1 MSQTILQI
9 RDGELTLPASLRNRY
24 KLKEGDSLTLI
35 DLGGVFVLA
44 PQKAL
49 VAELTAELELQ
60 RKAAKLSV
68 ANLQE
73 GLDEQRRIYAAE
85 KYERSTARPKTSDR
99 RRRSGRR
106 RVLHDGS

>member
-1 MSQTILQI
+1 MGQTILQI
-9 RDGELTLPASLRNRY
+9 RDGEVALPTSLRNRY

-44 PQKAL
+44 PQIAR
-49 VAELTAELELQ
+49 VPELAAELERQ
-60 RKAAKLSV
+60 RKAAKLSL

-73 GLDEQRRIYAAE
+73 GLDEQRRIYAAK
-85 KYERSTARPKTSDR
+85 KYGRSTARPKTSYR

-106 RVLHDGS
+106 RVLQDGS